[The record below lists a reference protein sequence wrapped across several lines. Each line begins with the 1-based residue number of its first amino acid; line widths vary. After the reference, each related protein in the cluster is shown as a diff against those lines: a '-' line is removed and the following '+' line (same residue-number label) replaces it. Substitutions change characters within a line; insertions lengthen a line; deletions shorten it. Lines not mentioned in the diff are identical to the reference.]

1 MNTERFAQVFPFGSH
16 LCREPMPPMAELKHD
31 MEILKKNGFNLVK
44 LQEHWMVDEPLEGQ
58 YDFSR
63 YEELIAHAERLDM
76 GVYLGLTC
84 EQAPGWLYRKHPER
98 LGKMLREDPIVA
110 AYPLF
115 LLGLPLT
122 LKWRA
127 YPLLLAVPLW
137 RNRGK
142 QPVRVVVDHLWF
154 GVGVL
159 RELGHAARGVAA

>member
-1 MNTERFAQVFPFGSH
+1 
-16 LCREPMPPMAELKHD
+16 MPDAVVVHD
-31 MEILKKNGFNLVK
+31 WGDQRRQTRRAVAYGKA
-44 LQEHWMVDEPLEGQ
+44 
-58 YDFSR
+58 R
-63 YEELIAHAERLDM
+63 AH
-76 GVYLGLTC
+76 
-84 EQAPGWLYRKHPER
+84 LYRKHPDR
-98 LGKMLREDPIVA
+98 IARMLRKDPIVA

-127 YPLLLAVPLW
+127 YPLLLAIPLW

-159 RELGHAARGVAA
+159 RELGSVARGADG